1 MLYSQSPPLA
11 DNETAEEN
19 SPRGSAR
26 EQETRSEPRFG
37 RRPTIASIHS
47 LSPPRPRPSIGRRM
61 FRAVTRFVIVVL
73 IGVGGTLGW
82 QAYGDMAKE
91 MLAARAPEQA
101 WLLSYLPATN
111 PPAAVAANPALQ
123 LEPLVSNLEFVRR
136 SVEQL
141 ALKQEQMA
149 RNIAGDRYSIGYSG
163 LAYTDAPV
171 KMVPL
176 VEKEGDAPQAPTYE
190 NVALATYPLSR
201 LIYLNTN
208 KAPGKPLNPVMEEFL
223 RFVLSREGQQ
233 VVLEHARY
241 IPLRA
246 WQANAARALLSDG
259 N

>member
-149 RNIAGDRYSIGYSG
+149 RNIAALQAVDEDIRQKVSSPPP
-163 LAYTDAPV
+163 APV
-171 KMVPL
+171 QPAAAIPQPKL
-176 VEKEGDAPQAPTYE
+176 APAKPQQPAGAP
-190 NVALATYPLSR
+190 ASPAPRPSP
-201 LIYLNTN
+201 
-208 KAPGKPLNPVMEEFL
+208 APGPVTL
-223 RFVLSREGQQ
+223 APSR
-233 VVLEHARY
+233 
-241 IPLRA
+241 
-246 WQANAARALLSDG
+246 
-259 N
+259 

>member
-149 RNIAGDRYSIGYSG
+149 RNIAALQAVDEDIRQKVSSPPP
-163 LAYTDAPV
+163 APV
-171 KMVPL
+171 QPAAAIPQPKP
-176 VEKEGDAPQAPTYE
+176 APAKPQQPAGAP
-190 NVALATYPLSR
+190 ASPAPRPSP
-201 LIYLNTN
+201 
-208 KAPGKPLNPVMEEFL
+208 APGPVTL
-223 RFVLSREGQQ
+223 APSR
-233 VVLEHARY
+233 
-241 IPLRA
+241 
-246 WQANAARALLSDG
+246 
-259 N
+259 

>member
-19 SPRGSAR
+19 SSRGSAR

-37 RRPTIASIHS
+37 RRPTSASIHS
-47 LSPPRPRPSIGRRM
+47 LPPPRSRPSIGRRM

-149 RNIAGDRYSIGYSG
+149 RNIAALQAVDEDIRQKVSSPPPAPVQPAAAIPQPKP
-163 LAYTDAPV
+163 APV
-171 KMVPL
+171 KPQQPA
-176 VEKEGDAPQAPTYE
+176 GAPASPAPR
-190 NVALATYPLSR
+190 PSP
-201 LIYLNTN
+201 
-208 KAPGKPLNPVMEEFL
+208 APGPVTL
-223 RFVLSREGQQ
+223 APSR
-233 VVLEHARY
+233 
-241 IPLRA
+241 
-246 WQANAARALLSDG
+246 
-259 N
+259 